1 MKIFVTVKTNSKK
14 DRIERTD
21 ENRFS
26 VWTKEPAKE
35 DKANNKTIKMLSKFF
50 DIAPSR
56 ILLLT
61 GRHFKQKTF
70 EIK

>member
-1 MKIFVTVKTNSKK
+1 MKIFVTVKTNSKEEK
-14 DRIERTD
+14 LERQD
-21 ENRFS
+21 ANHFL
-26 VWTKEPAKE
+26 VWTREPAKE
-35 DKANNKTIKMLSKFF
+35 DKANNKTIKILSKFF

-56 ILLLT
+56 ISLLT